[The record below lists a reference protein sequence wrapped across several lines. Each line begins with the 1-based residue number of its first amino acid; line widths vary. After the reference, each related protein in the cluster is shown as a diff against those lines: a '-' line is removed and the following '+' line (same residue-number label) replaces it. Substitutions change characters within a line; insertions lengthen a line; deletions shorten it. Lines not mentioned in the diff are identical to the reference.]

1 MEVVADQQILRG
13 VAATLSW
20 QNVDQNG
27 VAAAPSGAVTVGV
40 TRADGTELVAAGT
53 ATGGASSAPRTLALT
68 AAQTALLDILT
79 VTWTDAGDS
88 STHTTYVEVVGGFY
102 FSLAEAR
109 ASDAALQNADK
120 YPDALIIA
128 TRREVEEEFER
139 ICGVSF
145 VPRYRREV
153 VSGPGRSTLLLER
166 HPARTIRAVW
176 TYSDADDYIAW
187 TSDELATLVL
197 DDWGLLTS
205 RTGVAFGYGQRNLAV
220 AYEHGMT
227 RPPAEVKRAAMQ
239 RLRSR
244 MNSANSGIPD
254 RATQFSVAEGGTYRL
269 DTAAADK
276 TGMPEVDAVLA
287 RYSRRVPGVA

>member
-20 QNVDQNG
+20 QNIDQDG
-27 VAAAPSGAVTVGV
+27 LAAAPAGAVTVTV
-40 TRADGTELVAAGT
+40 TRADGTAI
-53 ATGGASSAPRTLALT
+53 ATGAATSGSGSAARTYSLS
-68 AAQTALLDILT
+68 AANNQLLDLLT
-79 VTWTDAGDS
+79 VVWTDAGDA

-102 FSLAEAR
+102 FTLAEAR
-109 ASDAALQNADK
+109 ASDAALQNPDK

-145 VPRYRREV
+145 VPRFRRDI
-153 VSGPGRSTLLLER
+153 VSGSGRSTLLLDR
-166 HPARTIRAVW
+166 HPVRTVRAIW
-176 TYSDADDYIAW
+176 TYSDADDYTAW
-187 TSDELATLVL
+187 SSDELATVVL
-197 DDWGLLTS
+197 DEWGLLTS
-205 RTGVAFGYGQRNLAV
+205 RTGLAFGYGARNLAV

-244 MNSANSGIPD
+244 MNSSMSGIPD
-254 RATQFSVAEGGTYRL
+254 RATSFSVAEGGTYSL
-269 DTAAADK
+269 DTPGPYK
-276 TGMPEVDAVLA
+276 TGMPEVDAALA
-287 RYSRRVPGVA
+287 RHSRRVPGVA